1 MQAMKTIR
9 YAWAM
14 VLALAL
20 TACDYLDKQPSA
32 SSYAPVTDSS
42 QLLALYDYLN
52 NVYSMNY
59 HAYYCHDDAELPKD
73 MYAAYPSSFNLD
85 NVVDNY
91 CLYHDGLVDNSNDYF
106 WSGEYSKIYRANL
119 IIESAGSVE
128 GDEEEIEEA
137 LACAY
142 FMRAYSFFDLATYY
156 CLPWCDANS
165 DALGIP
171 LRTATDYEENIARG
185 TLTQT
190 YDQIFADLRQAAQ
203 HVTRQSPDTDYPWR
217 VSQCAIDAL
226 YARIYL
232 ARGDYESALT
242 YSESALETAPDLF
255 DYNNFSW
262 GASTTYPA
270 SGDYPA
276 ETLDYCETNAW
287 SATTFLYYQE
297 WIYPRMVQNLAQ
309 WAMPSTELSSL
320 YDQDNDLRFVYFFVE
335 HGNRRMSVLY
345 DWYRYDQFFDG
356 RYTIG
361 GLTPQEMLLIK
372 AECLVRT
379 GSWSSALTVL
389 DPLRT
394 ARYATGTATSLTAS
408 TQAEA
413 LQQVLEERR
422 RELPFAFR
430 LGDIKR
436 FSVNETS
443 ADDVIIV
450 RDFWEVSQS
459 GVDTST
465 SKTWTIAGD
474 SPLLA
479 IPIYQTEIDSS
490 QGAIEQNPGE

>member
-1 MQAMKTIR
+1 MKTIR
-9 YAWAM
+9 YSWA
-14 VLALAL
+14 LALTLAL

-42 QLLALYDYLN
+42 QLLALYDYLSN
-52 NVYSMNY
+52 NYSANY
-59 HAYYCHDDAELPKD
+59 HAFYCHDDAELPKD
-73 MYAAYPSSFNLD
+73 MYASYPSTFDLN
-85 NVVDNY
+85 NVVSNY
-91 CLYHDGLVDNSNDYF
+91 CLYRDGLIDATNDYF
-106 WSGEYSKIYRANL
+106 WTGEYSKIYRANL

-128 GDEEEIEEA
+128 GDEDEINEA

-171 LRTATDYEENIARG
+171 LRTGTDYEEDISRG
-185 TLTQT
+185 TLEKT
-190 YDQIFADLRQAAQ
+190 YEQIFADLQKAEKY
-203 HVTRQSPDTDYPWR
+203 VTRQATDSEYPWR

-226 YARIYL
+226 YSRIYL
-232 ARGDYESALT
+232 ARADYDTALT
-242 YSESALETAPDLF
+242 YTEAALENAPELF
-255 DYNNFSW
+255 DYNDFEW
-262 GASTTYPA
+262 GTSTAYAA

-276 ETLDYCETNAW
+276 ETLDYCETNEW
-287 SATTFLYYQE
+287 SASKFLYFQE
-297 WIYPRMVQNLAQ
+297 WIFPRLAQNYAQ
-309 WAMPSTELSSL
+309 WAMPSTELTAL
-320 YDQDNDLRFVYFFVE
+320 YDQDNDLRFTFFFVE

-356 RYTIG
+356 RYVIS
-361 GLTPQEMLLIK
+361 GLTTQELLLNK
-372 AECLVRT
+372 AELLVRT
-379 GSWSSALTVL
+379 GSWSSALSVL
-389 DPLRT
+389 DPLRE
-394 ARYATGTATSLTAS
+394 ARYVSGTATSLTAS
-408 TQAEA
+408 SESEA

-443 ADDVIIV
+443 EDDVTIV
-450 RDFWEVSQS
+450 RDFWEVSTS

-479 IPIYQTEIDSS
+479 IPIYQTEINSS
-490 QGAIEQNPGE
+490 QGAIEQNPEE